1 MRRFMTDP
9 EVEIRFL
16 KRKIDSL
23 KWQLDQAHE
32 LIQKQ
37 HRRAS
42 IRAKID
48 ALDPEDPLRGA
59 GVPLPP
65 PPIVYP

>member
-59 GVPLPP
+59 GVPLPLL
-65 PPIVYP
+65 PIVYP